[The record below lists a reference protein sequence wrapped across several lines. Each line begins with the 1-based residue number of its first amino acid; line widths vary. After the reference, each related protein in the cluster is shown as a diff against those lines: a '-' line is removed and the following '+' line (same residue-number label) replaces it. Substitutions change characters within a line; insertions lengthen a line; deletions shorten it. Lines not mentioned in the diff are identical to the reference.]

1 MMEENKTE
9 GDCKSK
15 IRHMSMQD
23 RVDMYNKDLE
33 ETSKVEQEQEKVR
46 RTSRVMFDPPRIESN
61 EDVVTVVE
69 TSSTEAEVHQ
79 VPQQGN
85 KPAATRTRKVSKV
98 SMFEF
103 VPEEN

>member
-1 MMEENKTE
+1 MMDENRTVA
-9 GDCKSK
+9 GCKSK

-23 RVDMYNKDLE
+23 RVDMYNRDLE
-33 ETSKVEQEQEKVR
+33 ENSKVEPEEEKVR
-46 RTSRVMFDPPRIESN
+46 RTSRVMFDPPRVESN
-61 EDVVTVVE
+61 EDVVTVGE
-69 TSSTEAEVHQ
+69 TPSTEAEVHQ

-85 KPAATRTRKVSKV
+85 KPASTRTRKVSKV